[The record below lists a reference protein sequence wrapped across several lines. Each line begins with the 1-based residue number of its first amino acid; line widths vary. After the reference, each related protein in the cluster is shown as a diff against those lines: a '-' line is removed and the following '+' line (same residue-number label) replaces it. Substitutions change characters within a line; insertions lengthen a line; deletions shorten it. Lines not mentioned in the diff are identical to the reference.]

1 MHDQRFFDST
11 LALLER
17 GAVDPALHMLV
28 GCLHAAKADEQRW
41 QQARTTYMRHPLR
54 ARMLEDP
61 YIARAVHKPRGYA
74 GDAELIEMIYSR
86 RPPEGTSPLGLQLF
100 ETSIGFTAAEAVR
113 LRRDHAQVMV
123 EQAHAAGQRVLSLA
137 CGYFGE
143 GQNLA
148 KRDLS
153 GFVLVDQDALSL
165 AEVRRRYG
173 AGLECHEANVFS
185 YLRAAASR
193 GEQFDLVY
201 TLGLTDYL
209 DERAMHLLHRM
220 VKAVLKP
227 GGTFLL
233 ANFMPLH
240 LAIGWLDAVMEWHL
254 IYREPEELLGYAQA
268 QGFSAQTWPDPTGI
282 IAWCEMLAPAHAQ

>member
-1 MHDQRFFDST
+1 MHDERFFDST

-28 GCLHAAKADEQRW
+28 GCLHAAKADERRW
-41 QQARTTYMRHPLR
+41 QEARGTYMRHPLR

-86 RPPEGTSPLGLQLF
+86 RPPEGTSPLGLKLF
-100 ETSIGFTAAEAVR
+100 DTSIGFTAAEAVR
-113 LRRDHAQVMV
+113 LRRDYAQMVV
-123 EQAHAAGQRVLSLA
+123 EQAHGDGKRVLSLA
-137 CGYFGE
+137 CGHFGE
-143 GQNLA
+143 GRDLIG
-148 KRDLS
+148 KDLS
-153 GFVLVDQDALSL
+153 GFVLVDQDTLSL
-165 AEVRRRYG
+165 GEVRRRYG

-185 YLRAAASR
+185 YLRTAAAR
-193 GEQFDLVY
+193 GERFDLVY

-209 DERAMHLLHRM
+209 DERAMQLLHRM

-233 ANFMPLH
+233 ANFMPMH

-254 IYREPEELLGYAQA
+254 IYREPQKLLGYATA
-268 QGFSAQTWPDPTGI
+268 QGFSARTWVDPTGI
-282 IAWCEMLAPAHAQ
+282 IAWCEMQALA